1 MAGFQ
6 PSTPESLPRIHFGVN
21 SGQAIN
27 RSVMRI
33 LYSIFPMLLLAT
45 ISLGQTTQTEFG
57 KNRVQYHDQF
67 MEWSQ
72 YESRNFLT
80 YWYGEGRLIGQSV
93 VQMAEYDFYEIQ
105 GILEHRMNDKI
116 EIIVYNDVTDLK
128 QSNIGSEEVFMT
140 GGSEKLNAS
149 NYLSGTP
156 SGINTGGQTKIVNNK
171 MFVYYNG
178 DHNDLRRQI
187 REGVASVYLNAML
200 FGSNLQE
207 IVQNAVMMNLP
218 EWFKEGLISFVG
230 EEWNTELDNQ
240 LRDLFQSGMYED
252 FEALAEVHP
261 RIAGHSLWH
270 FISQHYGYSTVAN
283 LLYLTRINRSVESGF
298 LYVLGSTYE
307 KTAQSWDS
315 YFRQRYAGEVNGFKS
330 TAELEG
336 KQAIKNKRNSPIT
349 ELKINP
355 DGTKIAFVI
364 NEIGRTKVYIQDV
377 ATGDR
382 TCVQKGGFRNV
393 LQATDYT
400 YPLLAW
406 NPNGLELAIIS
417 EHRDLVSLTKYN
429 IMTKEKVTEE
439 MNTQFQRIY
448 SMDYVSSNDLV
459 FSAAVRG
466 QSDLFLYYTQTRQT
480 QRLTTDFWDDLDAV
494 FTNAHGQRGILFS
507 SNRPD
512 SLNERAVLDTILP
525 ITKFDLFYLNLDS
538 ISFNTTGE
546 LVQVT
551 RTPHANERKPMAVD
565 DTWFSFLTDESGI
578 FNRKNGY
585 LEDYIHH
592 FENIIEFEDGP
603 ILRMNADSVLEEK
616 LDSAAFAKITSIT
629 LDTIIKQR
637 AITHFATNYDRNIM
651 EQNKARS
658 NSRYV
663 EKIFRDGTWEVYLNE
678 MKPEESVT
686 PKFTG
691 YQKQRV
697 KILTAPVLEEKEI
710 VVDNQL
716 KETGK
721 EPIDVSEVPQEKQD
735 TSTIDIDNYLFQSE
749 FDDEE
754 VPVQTTEEKKPEKPK
769 SVQQPIVYQT
779 VEQEEAT
786 KKVHDFRSSRIVP
799 YRLKFRT
806 DFVTTQLDNGF
817 LFDGLNTYAGVPQ
830 DFGYPPPG
838 ILLKANFKDLFED
851 YEFEGGIRI
860 PTSFNGA
867 EYFAFFH
874 DKKKRL
880 DKRYAVYRRRLRFT
894 LDPSPPPFKYD
905 NSTFL
910 TQYQVRYPLDIY
922 TSIRGSATLR
932 FDKTVVLSSD
942 RSTLEFPT
950 QRTQRFGLRGEYV
963 FDNTL
968 DVSLNIKNGTR
979 YKLFAELVK
988 GFEVD
993 FRENFQFKAN
1003 DGFMTVLGFDA
1014 RHYQRVLKW
1023 SVLASRLAGATTFGK
1038 EKILYMLG
1046 GTDNWLIPSFDET
1059 IPLPSGNDFVY
1070 RSIATN
1076 MRGFKLNARNGNSYA
1091 LFNAEFRMPVL
1102 RYLFRRSASNFIRNF
1117 QLVGFFDAG
1126 TAWEGVNPFNE
1137 ESPLNTWRSD
1147 SPSNPD
1153 FNPNSNVVVEVNY
1166 FRDPIVFGYGGGIR
1180 TLLFGYFVR
1189 LDYAWGVETRQVQDP
1204 RLYFSIGMDF

>member
-1 MAGFQ
+1 MHHSSF
-6 PSTPESLPRIHFGVN
+6 TIYD
-21 SGQAIN
+21 
-27 RSVMRI
+27 MRI
-33 LYSIFPMLLLAT
+33 LYSFLPILFLAT
-45 ISLGQTTQTEFG
+45 FAIGQTTQTEFG
-57 KNRVQYHDQF
+57 KNRVQFHDQF

-72 YESRNFLT
+72 YESRNFIT

-128 QSNIGSEEVFMT
+128 QSNIGSEEVFTTKISDANATAQAAT
-140 GGSEKLNAS
+140 GNGSALNSA
-149 NYLSGTP
+149 
-156 SGINTGGQTKIVNNK
+156 GQTKIVNNK
-171 MFVYYNG
+171 MFVYFNG

-230 EEWNTELDNQ
+230 DDWNTEMDNQ
-240 LRDLFQSGMYED
+240 LRDLFQSGKYED
-252 FEALAEVHP
+252 FEEMAEAHP

-307 KTAQSWDS
+307 KTAESWH
-315 YFRQRYAGEVNGFKS
+315 RYYQQQYANETNGFQS
-330 TAELEG
+330 TKDLTGEI
-336 KQAIKNKRNSPIT
+336 AIKNKRKSPIT

-355 DGTKIAFVI
+355 DGTKIAYVL
-364 NEIGRTKVYIQDV
+364 NEIGRTKVFIQDL

-382 TCVQKGGFRNV
+382 TLVYKGGFRNM
-393 LQATDYT
+393 LQATDYN

-406 NPNGLELAIIS
+406 NPNGLELAIIY
-417 EHRDLVSLTKYN
+417 EHRDVVSLMKYN
-429 IMTKEKVTEE
+429 IMTKDDFTEV
-439 MNTQFQRIY
+439 MNSQFQRIY
-448 SMDYVSSNDLV
+448 SLDYVNSNDLV

-480 QRLTTDFWDDLDAV
+480 QRLTNDFWDDLDASFV
-494 FTNAHGQRGILFS
+494 NVRGQRGILFS

-512 SLNERAVLDTILP
+512 SLNVSANLDTILP
-525 ITKFDLFYLNLDS
+525 IANFDIYYLNLDS
-538 ISFNTTGE
+538 IGFNTKGE

-551 RTPHANERKPMAVD
+551 YTPHANERKPMAVD

-592 FENIIEFEDGP
+592 FENIITFEDGTEMR
-603 ILRMNADSVLEEK
+603 LNADSVIVEK
-616 LDSAAFAKITSIT
+616 LDSVAYAQIASVQ

-637 AITHFATNYDRNIM
+637 AVNHFSTNYDRNILS
-651 EQNKARS
+651 QHKAR
-658 NSRYV
+658 NSSRFV
-663 EKIFRDGTWEVYLNE
+663 EMTFRDGAWDIYLNE
-678 MKPEESVT
+678 INPEKSIV
-686 PKFTG
+686 PSFSG
-691 YQKQRV
+691 YQQQRV
-697 KILTAPVLEEKEI
+697 RILSSPVLEEEE
-710 VVDNQL
+710 VVVENKL
-716 KETGK
+716 EEVSN
-721 EPIDVSEVPQEKQD
+721 EPIDVSDVPQEKQD
-735 TSTIDIDNYLFQSE
+735 TSTQTIDIDNYLFQSE

-754 VPVQTTEEKKPEKPK
+754 VPVQKAKEKEKEKPQQ
-769 SVQQPIVYQT
+769 VQQPPVVYKS
-779 VEQEEAT
+779 VEPEEEV

-806 DFVTTQLDNGF
+806 DFVTTQLDNNL
-817 LFDGLNTYAGVPQ
+817 LFDGLNTYSGVPQ

-867 EYFAFFH
+867 EYFAYFY

-894 LDPSPPPFKYD
+894 VDDRPSNGSVSPFLQTFPNAPQPVIAPPLDQFKYD

-910 TQYQVRYPLDIY
+910 MQYQVRYPLDIY
-922 TSIRGSATLR
+922 TSIRGTATLR
-932 FDKTVVLSSD
+932 FDKTVLLSLNDYS
-942 RSTLEFPT
+942 LEIPT
-950 QRTQRFGLRGEYV
+950 QRTQRLGVKGEYV
-963 FDNTL
+963 FDNTI

-979 YKLFAELVK
+979 YKFFAEIVK

-993 FRENFQFKAN
+993 LRENYQFKAN
-1003 DGFMTVLGFDA
+1003 DGFMYVVGLDA

-1023 SVLASRLAGATTFGK
+1023 SVLAARIAGASSFGQ

-1046 GTDNWLIPSFDET
+1046 GTDNWLFQSFDET
-1059 IPLPSGNDFVY
+1059 IPLPPADEFVY
-1070 RSIATN
+1070 RSVATN
-1076 MRGFKLNARNGNSYA
+1076 ARGFKLNVRNGNTYA
-1091 LFNAEFRMPVL
+1091 LFNAEFRAPVF
-1102 RYLFRRSASNFIRNF
+1102 RYLFRRSSSNFVRNF
-1117 QLVGFFDAG
+1117 QLVAFFDAG

-1137 ESPLNTWRSD
+1137 TSPLNTFET
-1147 SPSNPD
+1147 SNT
-1153 FNPNSNVVVEVNY
+1153 NVNIKVNY
-1166 FRDPIVFGYGGGIR
+1166 FRDPIVYGYGGGIR

-1189 LDYAWGVETRQVQDP
+1189 LDYAWGVETRVVQDP

>member
-1 MAGFQ
+1 
-6 PSTPESLPRIHFGVN
+6 
-21 SGQAIN
+21 
-27 RSVMRI
+27 MRI
-33 LYSIFPMLLLAT
+33 LYSIFPLLLLVTFA
-45 ISLGQTTQTEFG
+45 LGQTTQTEFG
-57 KNRVQYHDQF
+57 KNRVQYHNQF

-72 YESRNFLT
+72 YESRNFIT

-116 EIIVYNDVTDLK
+116 EIIVYTDVTDLK

-140 GGSEKLNAS
+140 GGSEKMNAS

-156 SGINTGGQTKIVNNK
+156 TGINAGGQTKIVNNK
-171 MFVYYNG
+171 MFVYFNG
-178 DHNDLRRQI
+178 DHNDLRRQV
-187 REGVASVYLNAML
+187 REGIASVYLNAML

-218 EWFKEGLISFVG
+218 GWFKEGLISFVG

-240 LRDLFQSGMYED
+240 LRDLFQSGQYEG
-252 FEALAEVHP
+252 FEDMAEKHP
-261 RIAGHSLWH
+261 RIVGHSLWH

-315 YFRQRYAGEVNGFKS
+315 YFRQRYASEMKGFQPP
-330 TAELEG
+330 AELEG
-336 KQAIKNKRNSPIT
+336 ELTIKNKRNSPIT
-349 ELKINP
+349 QLKVNP
-355 DGTKIAFVI
+355 DGTKIAYVI
-364 NEIGRTKVYIQDV
+364 NEIGRTRVYIQDL
-377 ATGDR
+377 ATGER
-382 TCVQKGGFRNV
+382 TCVHKGGFRNM
-393 LQATDYT
+393 LQATDYN

-406 NPNGLELAIIS
+406 NPNGLELAVIY
-417 EHRDLVSLTKYN
+417 EHRDLVSLIKYN
-429 IMTKEKVTEE
+429 IMSKEKFTEE

-466 QSDLFLYYTQTRQT
+466 QSDIFLYYTQTRQT

-494 FTNAHGQRGILFS
+494 FVNVHGQRGILFS

-512 SLNERAVLDTILP
+512 SLNIQAALDTILP
-525 ITKFDLFYLNLDS
+525 ITNFDIFYLNLDS
-538 ISFNTTGE
+538 IGFSTTGE

-551 RTPHANERKPMAVD
+551 HTPLANERKPMLLD
-565 DTWFSFLTDESGI
+565 DTWYSFLTDETGV

-592 FENIIEFEDGP
+592 YENIIEFEDGP
-603 ILRMNADSVLEEK
+603 IMHLHADSVIAEK
-616 LDSAAFAKITSIT
+616 LDSVAYSKIASIT
-629 LDTIIKQR
+629 LDTIYKQR
-637 AITHFATNYDRNIM
+637 AVNHFASNYNRNIL
-651 EQNKARS
+651 EQHKARG
-658 NSRYV
+658 NDRFAEMV
-663 EKIFRDGTWEVYLNE
+663 FQDGKRHIYLRE
-678 MKPEESVT
+678 SAPEQSVA
-686 PKFTG
+686 PSFTG
-691 YQKQRV
+691 YQQQRV
-697 KILTAPVLEEKEI
+697 KILSAPVLQEEDIK
-710 VVDNQL
+710 VDSPLKKTGNQ
-716 KETGK
+716 
-721 EPIDVSEVPQEKQD
+721 PIDVSDVPKEKQD
-735 TSTIDIDNYLFQSE
+735 TGSIDIDNYLFQSE
-749 FDDEE
+749 FDDDE
-754 VPVQTTEEKKPEKPK
+754 VPVVKKSEEGEKEKPAQAQTAVVYK
-769 SVQQPIVYQT
+769 PI
-779 VEQEEAT
+779 EKEGDN
-786 KKVHDFRSSRIVP
+786 KKVHDFRSSRIIP

-817 LFDGLNTYAGVPQ
+817 LFDGLNTYSGVPQ

-851 YEFEGGIRI
+851 YEFEGGLRI

-894 LDPSPPPFKYD
+894 VDPAPPPVKYD

-910 TQYQVRYPLDIY
+910 TQYQVRYPLDIF

-942 RSTLEFPT
+942 RNTLEFPT
-950 QRTQRFGLRGEYV
+950 ERTQRFGVRGEYV

-979 YKLFAELVK
+979 YKFFTEIVK

-993 FRENFQFKAN
+993 FRENFKFKAN
-1003 DGFMTVLGFDA
+1003 NGFMTVMGFDA

-1023 SVLASRLAGATTFGK
+1023 SVLAGRVAGATSFGK
-1038 EKILYMLG
+1038 EKILYLLG
-1046 GTDNWLIPSFDET
+1046 GTDNWLIPQFDET
-1059 IPLPSGNDFVY
+1059 IPLPAANDFVY

-1076 MRGFKLNARNGNSYA
+1076 ARGFKLNVRNGNSYA
-1091 LFNAEFRMPVL
+1091 LFNAEFRTPVF
-1102 RYLFRRSASNFIRNF
+1102 RYLFPRWQKNFARNF
-1117 QLVGFFDAG
+1117 QLVAFFDAG

-1137 ESPLNTWRSD
+1137 TSPLNTWTD
-1147 SPSNPD
+1147 SNP
-1153 FNPNSNVVVEVNY
+1153 SVEIEVNY
-1166 FRDPIVFGYGGGIR
+1166 FRDPIVYGYGGGIR

-1189 LDYAWGVETRQVQDP
+1189 LDYAWGVETRVVQDP
-1204 RLYFSIGMDF
+1204 KLYFSIGMDF

>member
-1 MAGFQ
+1 
-6 PSTPESLPRIHFGVN
+6 
-21 SGQAIN
+21 
-27 RSVMRI
+27 MRI
-33 LYSIFPMLLLAT
+33 LYSIFPMLFLAT
-45 ISLGQTTQTEFG
+45 ISIGQTTQTEFG
-57 KNRVQYHDQF
+57 KNRVQFHDQF

-72 YESRNFLT
+72 YESRNFIT

-140 GGSEKLNAS
+140 GGSERLNAA
-149 NYLSGTP
+149 NYMSGTP
-156 SGINTGGQTKIVNNK
+156 AGINTGGQTKIVNNK
-171 MFVYYNG
+171 MFVYFNG
-178 DHNDLRRQI
+178 DHNDLRQQI
-187 REGVASVYLNAML
+187 REGIASVYLNAML

-218 EWFKEGLISFVG
+218 EWFKQGLISFVG

-240 LRDLFQSGMYED
+240 LRDLFQSGEYED
-252 FEALAEVHP
+252 FEDLAEANP

-298 LYVLGSTYE
+298 LYVLGNTYE
-307 KTAQSWDS
+307 KTAQSWDD
-315 YFRQRYAGEVNGFKS
+315 YFRQRYEKETSSFHS
-330 TAELEG
+330 TEELPG

-355 DGTKIAFVI
+355 DGTKIAYVI
-364 NEIGRTKVYIQDV
+364 NEIGKTKTYIQDV
-377 ATGDR
+377 ATGER
-382 TCVQKGGFRNV
+382 TCVHKTGFRNA
-393 LQATDYT
+393 LQATDYN

-406 NPNGLELAIIS
+406 NPNGLELAIIY
-417 EHRDLVSLTKYN
+417 EHRDIVSLMKYN

-439 MNTQFQRIY
+439 MNAQFQRIY
-448 SMDYVSSNDLV
+448 SMDYVSSNDFV

-466 QSDLFLYYTQTRQT
+466 QADLFLYYSQTRQT

-494 FTNAHGQRGILFS
+494 FTKAHGQRGILFS

-512 SLNERAVLDTILP
+512 SMNVRAVLDTILP

-538 ISFNTTGE
+538 IGFKTTGE
-546 LVQVT
+546 LVQIT
-551 RTPHANERKPMAVD
+551 HTPHANERKPMAVD
-565 DTWFSFLTDESGI
+565 GTWFSFLSDESGI
-578 FNRKNGY
+578 LNRKNGY

-592 FENIIEFEDGP
+592 FENVIEFEDGP
-603 ILRMNADSVLEEK
+603 ILRMHADSVIEEK
-616 LDSAAFAKITSIT
+616 LDSAAYAKITSIT

-637 AITHFATNYDRNIM
+637 AITHFASNYDRNIL
-651 EQNKARS
+651 EQHKALN
-658 NSRYV
+658 NSRFV
-663 EKIFRDGTWEVYLNE
+663 EKIFRDGTWHVHLSD
-678 MKPEESVT
+678 MKPETAIS
-686 PKFTG
+686 PSFTG

-697 KILTAPVLEEKEI
+697 TILAAPVLEQNEI

-716 KETGK
+716 EETSK
-721 EPIDVSEVPQEKQD
+721 EPIDVSEVPVEKQD
-735 TSTIDIDNYLFQSE
+735 TVAIDIDNYLFQSE

-754 VPVQTTEEKKPEKPK
+754 VPVQTKEEKKPQPTETT
-769 SVQQPIVYQT
+769 VQQPIIYQT
-779 VEQEEAT
+779 VEEEETT

-817 LFDGLNTYAGVPQ
+817 LFDGLNTFSGVPE

-867 EYFAFFH
+867 EYFAYFY

-894 LDPSPPPFKYD
+894 LDPSPPPVKYD

-910 TQYQVRYPLDIY
+910 LQYQVRYPLDIY
-922 TSIRGSATLR
+922 TSLRGSATMR
-932 FDKTVVLSSD
+932 FDKTVFLSTVYDTSGATNII
-942 RSTLEFPT
+942 STLDLPT
-950 QRTQRFGLRGEYV
+950 IRTQRMGVRGEYV

-979 YKLFAELVK
+979 YKLYAEVVK
-988 GFEVD
+988 GFEANL
-993 FRENFQFKAN
+993 RNTLEFKAN
-1003 DGFMTVLGFDA
+1003 DGFMTILGFDA

-1023 SVLASRLAGATTFGK
+1023 SVLAGRFAGSTTFGK
-1038 EKILYMLG
+1038 EKVLYMLG

-1059 IPLPSGNDFVY
+1059 IPLPTSGDFVY

-1091 LFNAEFRMPVL
+1091 VFNAEFRMPVL
-1102 RYLFRRSASNFIRNF
+1102 RYLFRRSSSNFVRNF
-1117 QLVGFFDAG
+1117 QIVGFFDAG

-1153 FNPNSNVVVEVNY
+1153 YNPNSNVVVEVNY

-1189 LDYAWGVETRQVQDP
+1189 LDYAWGVETRVVQDP

>member
-1 MAGFQ
+1 
-6 PSTPESLPRIHFGVN
+6 
-21 SGQAIN
+21 
-27 RSVMRI
+27 
-33 LYSIFPMLLLAT
+33 MLLLAT
-45 ISLGQTTQTEFG
+45 LMPGQTTQTEFG

-67 MEWSQ
+67 KEWSQ
-72 YESRNFLT
+72 YESRNFIT
-80 YWYGEGRLIGQSV
+80 YWYGDGRLIGQSV

-140 GGSEKLNAS
+140 GGSEKMNAS

-156 SGINTGGQTKIVNNK
+156 TGINTGGQTKIVNNK
-171 MFVYYNG
+171 MFVYFNG

-187 REGVASVYLNAML
+187 REGIASVYLNAML

-240 LRDLFQSGMYED
+240 LRDLFQSGLYQD
-252 FEALAEVHP
+252 FEDMAEQHP
-261 RIAGHSLWH
+261 RIVGHSLWH
-270 FISQHYGYSTVAN
+270 FISQHYGNSTVAN

-315 YFRQRYAGEVNGFKS
+315 YFRQRYA
-330 TAELEG
+330 AEMKGYQATDELAG
-336 KQAIKNKRNSPIT
+336 KVEIKNKRNSPIT
-349 ELKINP
+349 QLKISP
-355 DGTKIAFVI
+355 DGTKIVYVI
-364 NEIGRTKVYIQDV
+364 NEIGRTRVFMQDL
-377 ATGDR
+377 ATGER
-382 TCVQKGGFRNV
+382 TLVYKGGFRNV
-393 LQATDYT
+393 LQATDYN

-406 NPNGLELAIIS
+406 NPNGLEIAIIY
-417 EHRDLVSLTKYN
+417 EHRDLVSLMKYN
-429 IMTKEKVTEE
+429 IMTKDKTTEE

-494 FTNAHGQRGILFS
+494 FVNVHGQRGILFS

-512 SLNERAVLDTILP
+512 SLNVIAALDTILP
-525 ITKFDLFYLNLDS
+525 ITSFDIFYLNLDS
-538 ISFNTTGE
+538 ISFNTMGE

-551 RTPHANERKPMAVD
+551 HTPHANERKPMLLD
-565 DTWFSFLTDESGI
+565 NNWFSFLSDETGI
-578 FNRKNGY
+578 LNRKNGY
-585 LEDYIHH
+585 LEDYVHH
-592 FENIIEFEDGP
+592 YENIIEFEDGP
-603 ILRMNADSVLEEK
+603 KMRMHADSVIVEK
-616 LDSAAFAKITSIT
+616 LDSVAYSKIVSIT
-629 LDTIIKQR
+629 PDTIYKQR
-637 AITHFATNYDRNIM
+637 AVTHFATNYDRNIL
-651 EQNKARS
+651 EQHKARS
-658 NSRYV
+658 NARYV
-663 EKIFRDGTWEVYLNE
+663 EMIFRNGKRQVFLQDMY
-678 MKPEESVT
+678 PEQSVI
-686 PKFTG
+686 PSFTSF
-691 YQKQRV
+691 QQQRV
-697 KILTAPVLEEKEI
+697 KILGSPIMPEKE
-710 VVDNQL
+710 VATDPVL
-716 KETGK
+716 KETGN

-735 TSTIDIDNYLFQSE
+735 TGTIDIDNYLFQSE
-749 FDDEE
+749 FDDDE
-754 VPVQTTEEKKPEKPK
+754 VPVVKKSDEKNTDLPKP
-769 SVQQPIVYQT
+769 SQQPVVYKP
-779 VEQEEAT
+779 VEKEEAT
-786 KKVHDFRSSRIVP
+786 KKVHDFRSSRIIP

-817 LFDGLNTYAGVPQ
+817 LFDGLNTFSGVPQ

-894 LDPSPPPFKYD
+894 SDPAPPPVKYD

-910 TQYQVRYPLDIY
+910 AQYQVRYPLDIY

-942 RSTLEFPT
+942 INTLEFPT
-950 QRTQRFGLRGEYV
+950 DRTQRFGIRGEYV

-979 YKLFAELVK
+979 YKFFAELVK

-993 FRENFQFKAN
+993 FRENFEFKAN
-1003 DGFMTVLGFDA
+1003 KGFMTVLGFDA

-1023 SVLASRLAGATTFGK
+1023 SVLAGRMAGATSFGQ
-1038 EKILYMLG
+1038 EKILYLLG
-1046 GTDNWLIPSFDET
+1046 GTDSWLIPQFDET
-1059 IPLPSGNDFVY
+1059 IPLPAANDFVY

-1076 MRGFKLNARNGNSYA
+1076 ARGFKLNVRNGNSYA
-1091 LFNAEFRMPVL
+1091 LFNAEFRTPVL
-1102 RYLFRRSASNFIRNF
+1102 RYLFPRSQKNFFRNF
-1117 QLVGFFDAG
+1117 QLVAFFDAG

-1137 ESPLNTWRSD
+1137 TSPLNTWRDQNQS
-1147 SPSNPD
+1147 
-1153 FNPNSNVVVEVNY
+1153 VQIEVNY
-1166 FRDPIVFGYGGGIR
+1166 FRDPIVYGYGGGIR

-1189 LDYAWGVETRQVQDP
+1189 LDYAWGVETRVVQDP